1 MQATLQGEDGQ
12 TQIVMVNLAPGTVL
26 TDEDGNVSVTSGVT
40 DGVISMTSAGN
51 EHEVITESTDTISVS
66 TGEDGQAHAI
76 PVAIQATGDDVTYVT
91 EETESQEVAMATAQM
106 QAVTEQMDAETEGE
120 ISQQVVTTEEA
131 AVSEEGPVTLTFS
144 DISHTLTTV

>member
-40 DGVISMTSAGN
+40 TDGVISMTSAGN
-51 EHEVITESTDTISVS
+51 DHEVIAESTDTIAVS

-76 PVAIQATGDDVTYVT
+76 PVAIQSAGDNVTYVT
-91 EETESQEVAMATAQM
+91 EESDSQEVAMATAQM

-120 ISQQVVTTEEA
+120 ISQQVVTAEEA
-131 AVSEEGPVTLTFS
+131 EPEEGPVTISFS